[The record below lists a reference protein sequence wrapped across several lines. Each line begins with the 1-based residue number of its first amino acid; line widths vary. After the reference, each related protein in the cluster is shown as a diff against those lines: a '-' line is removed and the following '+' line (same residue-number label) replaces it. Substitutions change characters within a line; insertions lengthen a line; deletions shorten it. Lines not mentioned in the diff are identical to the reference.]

1 MLLTLTNA
9 DIHFPIGRPLPED
22 DVLWRVYAQRYSEIV
37 DADADVYRVTPPRL
51 EAVFYIVEKRTA
63 CGAWIRDHDGER
75 RFVRLNTTGKRYAY
89 NTISD
94 ALDGLIARRKRQ
106 LQILAGQ
113 TARAQEEL
121 HLAERGRLQRNQP
134 VGHVG

>member
-9 DIHFPIGRPLPED
+9 DIHFPFGRPLPED
-22 DVLWRVYAQRYSEIV
+22 DVLWRVYAQRYSVVI
-37 DADADVYRVTPPRL
+37 DPDADVYGVSPPWL
-51 EAVFYIVEKRTA
+51 EAVFYPVVRRTA
-63 CGAWIRDHDGER
+63 CGAWIKADEV
-75 RFVRLNTTGKRYAY
+75 RFVRLNTTGKRFAY
-89 NTISD
+89 NTLND